1 VAFEELTPFDVEGM
15 GGVRMMR
22 VRLTPRA
29 ASSLGLMAQASVSS
43 DGYVQ
48 ADVLVGEDGMA
59 RAIRL
64 VHQP

>member
-1 VAFEELTPFDVEGM
+1 
-15 GGVRMMR
+15 MMR